1 MKFACPC
8 CGYYTY
14 PVPPAEDVGYICPVC
29 FWENDPF
36 EPDPGRKSDSNRGMT
51 LDRARENFRAEG
63 ACAAEFLKYV
73 RPPAADELCG
83 GGPVEPGMEPV
94 ARLFLGWDE
103 TMVWSCLQGCMGAAE
118 TAGGKN
124 PVSARIELAD
134 FAFFA
139 GRPDEGLV
147 KSASA
152 AILTPRTEEWAA
164 LIERTLGSDAR
175 RATRYA
181 IKKSPGVFDPARLR
195 AMTVLPPEYEL
206 RLFDAEVYRLAMAES
221 WSRDFCAQFSDGDD
235 YVRRGVGAAVLREGK
250 LASGASAYSVW
261 LGGAEIEIDTLPEF
275 RRRGLASACGA
286 AMILECLR
294 RGLYPSWDAHD
305 LRSVAL
311 AEKLGYSMDKAYTVI
326 ERG

>member
-1 MKFACPC
+1 MPAPAV
-8 CGYYTY
+8 GYYTLSR
-14 PVPPAEDVGYICPVC
+14 PARRGCGYICPVC

-235 YVRRGVGAAVLREGK
+235 LCAPRVGRGCAARREARVWRVGLQR
-250 LASGASAYSVW
+250 LAGR
-261 LGGAEIEIDTLPEF
+261 AEIEIVPF
-275 RRRGLASACGA
+275 RIPPARLASAGGA
-286 AMILECLR
+286 AEILECLR
-294 RGLYPSWDAHD
+294 RGLYPKLDAHD
-305 LRSVAL
+305 LRSSL
-311 AEKLGYSMDKAYTVI
+311 LLKKLDI
-326 ERG
+326 Q